1 MKSTACA
8 PQVSEPPAVDAL
20 MGDSVDGVTLALALV
35 ILASAAI
42 LAAIYAFGVLE

>member
-1 MKSTACA
+1 
-8 PQVSEPPAVDAL
+8 
-20 MGDSVDGVTLALALV
+20 MGESVDGVTLGLAIL